1 MTDTEEEQNRTSQ
14 IHTPTGRRVS
24 DTCVPPNTEED
35 QVTLCPWIDCLLNQK
50 SDESPEIDMLDSDS
64 DSEWNESEEF
74 YSDQELTTDESSY
87 AEYETWTYN
96 KENTSVMR
104 DPVDPPD
111 MSKLHKMNSVEQCEV
126 YGETDGGN
134 SDICNLADFSSDD
147 EDKPVE
153 RNSGCQSVNMIG
165 VTTCNYSDLSDLE
178 DSEWEDAENR
188 AIRSMIEHH
197 NFDLIDRMTPM
208 EYVPIPRESR
218 RKWPKEDLIYRPKS
232 GEPDIEYHASVFHTE
247 FASPRLEMAVPPP
260 VSVDVEVPS
269 NREIKRDFDL
279 GKRAGKDMDITKII
293 MTNLNDHNDLGYGD
307 RPVTEAAPELMTKP
321 AETLVT
327 CTFPAVID
335 NPKPREKV
343 WCETEIKDIPVGREE
358 MTSVCRKPYYQAHTS

>member
-1 MTDTEEEQNRTSQ
+1 MGSTDELGLVCTRGKLLQIDIKTVVTTDEPANSIGTSPSSDSGIHSLGEQWEDTSLIMTDTEEEQNRTSQ

-147 EDKPVE
+147 EDILVE

-188 AIRSMIEHH
+188 AIHSMIEHH

-208 EYVPIPRESR
+208 EYVPMP
-218 RKWPKEDLIYRPKS
+218 
-232 GEPDIEYHASVFHTE
+232 
-247 FASPRLEMAVPPP
+247 
-260 VSVDVEVPS
+260 
-269 NREIKRDFDL
+269 
-279 GKRAGKDMDITKII
+279 
-293 MTNLNDHNDLGYGD
+293 
-307 RPVTEAAPELMTKP
+307 
-321 AETLVT
+321 
-327 CTFPAVID
+327 
-335 NPKPREKV
+335 
-343 WCETEIKDIPVGREE
+343 
-358 MTSVCRKPYYQAHTS
+358 